1 MKYPI
6 LFLFLFSISAC
17 DIINPEEEIPSFI
30 QVNEFQ
36 LITNEAVEGSNT
48 HQITDVWAFVN
59 GDALGVFE
67 LPATIP
73 VLASGMQNIT
83 LFAGIRVNGIRNSP
97 VIYPLYDNYEV
108 NVDLVPEAITLLTP
122 TIEYVSNNVFE
133 LLENFENDN
142 INLEALNNGAINRV
156 TNSTP
161 TLSGNGV
168 GSISLVGEAT
178 EITSIATFVDLPTSG
193 GIPVYLEMDYRTNVE
208 LEVGLVGIDISTLTP
223 IQATIFN
230 VVLCPID
237 DWNKVYIDFQGLL
250 EQSQLDGY
258 QLAFRASTDDTGCG
272 GIPTDNPEI
281 LLDNI
286 KLIRF
291 QP

>member
-6 LFLFLFSISAC
+6 LLLFLLFISAC

-36 LITNEAVEGSNT
+36 LVTNEMLEGSNT
-48 HQITDVWAFVN
+48 QQITDVWAFVN

-73 VLASGMQNIT
+73 VLESGMQNIT
-83 LFAGIRVNGIRNSP
+83 LFAGIRVNGVRNTP
-97 VIYPLYDNYEV
+97 LIYPLYDNYEAS
-108 NVDLVPEAITLLTP
+108 VDLVPEEVTLLTP
-122 TIEYVSNNVFE
+122 TIEYISNNVFE
-133 LLENFENDN
+133 LLEDFESDN
-142 INLEALNNGAINRV
+142 ISLEARDNGSIDRV
-156 TNSTP
+156 TSSTP
-161 TLSGNGV
+161 MLSGNGV

-208 LEVGLVGIDISTLTP
+208 LEVGLVGFDISTINP

-237 DWNKVYIDFQGLL
+237 DWNKVYVDLQGLL

-258 QLAFRASTDDTGCG
+258 QLALRVSTDDTGCG
-272 GIPTDNPEI
+272 GTPTDNPEI